1 MKKVYHIAFSY
12 WSPMPGIITL
22 AADDEAQAEALLRE
36 MSKDM
41 KDVKIIEILDAALMP
56 SFQESAEAM
65 AKAVDNEW
73 AGYPEDDEPI
83 MKKPN

>member
-22 AADDEAQAEALLRE
+22 AADTPEEAEALLRE

-41 KDVKIIEILDAALMP
+41 KDVKIIEILDAADMP

-65 AKAVDNEW
+65 AKAVDAEL
-73 AGYPEDDEPI
+73 AAYPDDDEPQL
-83 MKKPN
+83 KKPN